1 MVEFFIIIVIIGI
14 CYLIFGK
21 ADSKNDVLN
30 TVGLSLNQQTYENK
44 KYSEYSKYCILAM
57 KKAVDLD
64 EYKARNENEFLD
76 SLNDSLN
83 AAVYGRTISYGFD
96 DERTQY
102 IYLGVKKHYA
112 KHAAT
117 VVYRRKQDIKKG
129 NTTLLYP
136 RCNFS
141 DKRAAKKYCELL
153 WEKYQYPWPDNWLQK
168 DSQL

>member
-1 MVEFFIIIVIIGI
+1 MVEFFIMIVIIGV

-21 ADSKNDVLN
+21 ADSKNDVLQ
-30 TVGLSLNQQTYENK
+30 TVGLKLDDQKYEGK
-44 KYSEYSKYCILAM
+44 KMSEFSKYCVMAM

-64 EYKARNENEFLD
+64 EYKARNENEFLESIDD
-76 SLNDSLN
+76 SLS
-83 AAVYGRTISYGFD
+83 AAVYGRTVSYGFD

-129 NTTLLYP
+129 NSKLLCQT
-136 RCNFS
+136 CNFS
-141 DKRAAKKYCELL
+141 DKRAAKRYCELL
-153 WEKYQYPWPDNWLQK
+153 WDKYQYPWPNNWLQK
-168 DSQL
+168 DSGL